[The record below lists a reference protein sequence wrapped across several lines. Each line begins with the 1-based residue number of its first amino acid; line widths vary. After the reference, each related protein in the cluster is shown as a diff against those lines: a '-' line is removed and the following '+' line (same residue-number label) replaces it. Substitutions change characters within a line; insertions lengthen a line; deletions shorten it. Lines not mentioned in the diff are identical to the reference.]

1 VFAHPHTVCAVCEIV
16 QIGSKYFDRNSFTCK
31 FVKTKKPIYLNI
43 NILSLMSKHES
54 LKSFAINLLSKQ
66 VPVDVIALQ
75 EIWSI
80 IYIEL
85 VHIPGFQPLTYSSRA
100 GMRGGGVGFYMRDGL
115 HFEKI
120 NNLST
125 FVEKTFECL
134 SVEVQYD

>member
-1 VFAHPHTVCAVCEIV
+1 
-16 QIGSKYFDRNSFTCK
+16 
-31 FVKTKKPIYLNI
+31 
-43 NILSLMSKHES
+43 MSKHES
-54 LKSFAINLLSKQ
+54 LKSFAVNLLSKQ

-100 GMRGGGVGFYMRDGL
+100 GMRGGGVGFYIRDGL

-125 FVEKTFECL
+125 FVEKTYEYL
-134 SVEVQYD
+134 SVEVQYDKKKVILSNRSPNPPPHCSEQDHMTSFLELFN